1 MIAFAPFLVI
11 YRKKAL
17 PYLVALAS
25 HALIGDF
32 LLGSPFQLL
41 WPITTQRYGIGW
53 GITSQLGMALECAC
67 FVATLAIMIA
77 TRDVARLM
85 RPRASNLILTIPVFT
100 VILPTVLSYPMQV
113 PALLITPHVVY
124 LAMFTTSILIAIPK
138 TAKIIRTKFQ
148 ILPNLEKT
156 THKEILQK

>member
-1 MIAFAPFLVI
+1 
-11 YRKKAL
+11 
-17 PYLVALAS
+17 
-25 HALIGDF
+25 
-32 LLGSPFQLL
+32 
-41 WPITTQRYGIGW
+41 
-53 GITSQLGMALECAC
+53 
-67 FVATLAIMIA
+67 MIA
-77 TRDVARLM
+77 TKDVARLM

-113 PALLITPHVVY
+113 PAPLITPHVVY